1 MVELKKQIE
10 ETRDKLNILI
20 TNPKEKNN
28 NSELLEVSQILDEL
42 INAYMKLT

>member
-20 TNPKEKNN
+20 TNSKEKNN